1 MDNSYFFT
9 GANILKSPPADYITN
24 KDKSCNSLIDYMV
37 IRLQEMFAYDGLPDT
52 IPQNMLEYYTMVNG
66 TCYITKTTDG
76 ELYAF
81 VGTFGGKPDGYY
93 RPTHYIISNP
103 GLNFTADCDIEKD
116 GVLFRND
123 FMWKGLYPL
132 MSQYA
137 YMMSENLVTLRMADI
152 MLRILA
158 LLSAP
163 DDATKRSAEEYLKKL
178 EAGELSVIGEKRFL
192 EDGIDLQSP
201 PSNNGSYL
209 TQFIEL
215 HQYLKGSFYNEVGLN
230 ANFNMKRE
238 ALGDGETSL
247 NDDILLP
254 LCDQMLKCRKEDVEK
269 INSKYGTNIT
279 VEYSSSWA
287 TNVKELELQLETMKK
302 EASQLAEGGDSNGE
316 SDDKSSGD
324 SDQGAGSSDENDND
338 NNAGAESINEHKSDE
353 NKGESDADDDV
364 ESGDTD
370 GKDDKS
376 GDGSSGDDRQASG
389 DDSKSEDDAGVDKK
403 KEDKKDD

>member
-1 MDNSYFFT
+1 M
-9 GANILKSPPADYITN
+9 
-24 KDKSCNSLIDYMV
+24 
-37 IRLQEMFAYDGLPDT
+37 
-52 IPQNMLEYYTMVNG
+52 
-66 TCYITKTTDG
+66 TK
-76 ELYAF
+76 
-81 VGTFGGKPDGYY
+81 
-93 RPTHYIISNP
+93 
-103 GLNFTADCDIEKD
+103 
-116 GVLFRND
+116 
-123 FMWKGLYPL
+123 
-132 MSQYA
+132 
-137 YMMSENLVTLRMADI
+137 
-152 MLRILA
+152 
-158 LLSAP
+158 
-163 DDATKRSAEEYLKKL
+163 
-178 EAGELSVIGEKRFL
+178 AGELSVIGEKRFL

-302 EASQLAEGGDSNGE
+302 EASQLAESGDSNGE
-316 SDDKSSGD
+316 PDDQSSGD
-324 SDQGAGSSDENDND
+324 LGQSSGSSGESNDD
-338 NNAGAESINEHKSDE
+338 NN
-353 NKGESDADDDV
+353 ADDDV
-364 ESGDTD
+364 ETGDSD

-376 GDGSSGDDRQASG
+376 GDGSSDNDRQASG
-389 DDSKSEDDAGVDKK
+389 NDAKPEDDAGVDKK

>member
-9 GANILKSPPADYITN
+9 GANILKSPPPDYITN
-24 KDKSCNSLIDYMV
+24 KDKSCNTLIDYMV

-66 TCYITKTTDG
+66 TCYITKVDDK
-76 ELYAF
+76 LYAF
-81 VGTFGGKPDGYY
+81 VGTFGGMPDGYY
-93 RPTHYIISNP
+93 RPTKYIIANP
-103 GLNFTADCDIEKD
+103 GLNFNKSCNIEED

-192 EDGIDLQSP
+192 EDGINLQSP

-254 LCDQMLKCRKEDVEK
+254 LCDQMLKCRKEDVKK
-269 INSKYGTNIT
+269 INTMYGTNIT

-302 EASQLAEGGDSNGE
+302 EASQLAESEDSNGDSGDQSGGDSV
-316 SDDKSSGD
+316 
-324 SDQGAGSSDENDND
+324 QGSGSSDESNDD
-338 NNAGAESINEHKSDE
+338 NNAGTEFVNEHESDD
-353 NKGESDADDDV
+353 NKGESDTDDDAKAGN
-364 ESGDTD
+364 SD
-370 GKDDKS
+370 GKDDES
-376 GDGSSGDDRQASG
+376 GDGSSNNDRQTSG
-389 DDSKSEDDAGVDKK
+389 NDAKSEDDAGVDKK